1 MFRRRSLIVV
11 QEADPTDGAAAPFI
25 PLRLAYALSA
35 GNERV
40 TVIDT
45 ASGNG
50 LAQWLAVSRAA
61 LSTLDANGQTFASC
75 ILRGFP
81 LTHALRDLTHRRS
94 WIPAGFEIAQ
104 LEECV
109 NAEGELG
116 VALLAARLDEL
127 RCSKDY
133 VIVNCSAGLSPTA
146 LAAIWRANVIVIQ
159 MLRTAM
165 SRERVQKIM
174 RDINRVK
181 KVVGAVLPCRA
192 WILPIIVR
200 GERAPDAVATIA
212 HAPSHPVTV
221 EVADAALV
229 GHQEPF
235 PFNAEPAV
243 SALALKVLKA
253 AAQS

>member
-1 MFRRRSLIVV
+1 M
-11 QEADPTDGAAAPFI
+11 
-25 PLRLAYALSA
+25 SA
-35 GNERV
+35 GNERI

-50 LAQWLAVSRAA
+50 LAQRLAVSRAA
-61 LSTLDANGQTFASC
+61 LSTLDANAQTFASC

-81 LTHALRDLTHRRS
+81 LTRALQDLTHGRS
-94 WIPAGFEIAQ
+94 WIPAGCEIAQ

-109 NAEGELG
+109 NALGELG
-116 VALLAARLDEL
+116 VALLASRFDEL
-127 RCSKDY
+127 RCYKDY
-133 VIVNCSAGLSPTA
+133 VIVNCSTGLSPTA

-159 MLRTAM
+159 ILQTAM
-165 SRERVQKIM
+165 SPERVQKIM

-181 KVVGAVLPCRA
+181 QVGGAVLPCRA
-192 WILPIIVR
+192 WILPIVVR
-200 GERAPDAVATIA
+200 GERASDTVATIA
-212 HAPSHPVTV
+212 HVPSNPVTV

-243 SALALKVLKA
+243 SALALKILKA
-253 AAQS
+253 AAQN